1 MPSER
6 LIEHQ
11 IVLTYLVETG
21 RHTGRAW
28 VPQTFSNSRHLFY
41 YFLRENKTRNKTL
54 YFYLIDSIDKKNGL
68 RPPRTS
74 SGVKLRREKI

>member
-1 MPSER
+1 MNSINNIVPIEQ

-28 VPQTFSNSRHLFY
+28 VPHTFPRRNLTPEFVLGGCRPFSLSIESIKY
-41 YFLRENKTRNKTL
+41 KKINK
-54 YFYLIDSIDKKNGL
+54 
-68 RPPRTS
+68 
-74 SGVKLRREKI
+74 

>member
-1 MPSER
+1 MNLINNIVPIER

-28 VPQTFSNSRHLFY
+28 VPHTFRW
-41 YFLRENKTRNKTL
+41 RNLTPEL
-54 YFYLIDSIDKKNGL
+54 VPGGRRPFSLSIESIK
-68 RPPRTS
+68 
-74 SGVKLRREKI
+74 